1 MTHRG
6 ILAARF
12 GLIAGLICSTF
23 GAALAAT
30 NGPVTLDFT
39 PFGMAHV
46 VNASMQ
52 LAPADRLFGRY
63 QMSVVGIGNAISRY
77 DGTTRL
83 DDGPIAYA
91 IVAIRDWEKRFP
103 RDPWIARDLLYMQRV
118 YERSH
123 TGEGLTYAQHVA
135 KWLQTDYPGTEYATL
150 SGGELVKGEAPP
162 ERPNSDASRPHDLLQ
177 SLLRTVLLTAA
188 KANTI

>member
-1 MTHRG
+1 MAHRG
-6 ILAARF
+6 ILVACF
-12 GLIAGLICSTF
+12 VCSTF
-23 GAALAAT
+23 GAASAAT

-39 PFGMAHV
+39 PFGAAHV
-46 VNASMQ
+46 ANASTQ

-91 IVAIRDWEKRFP
+91 VVAIRDWEKRFP
-103 RDPWIARDLLYMQRV
+103 RDPWIPRDLLYMQRV

-135 KWLQTDYPGTEYATL
+135 AWLQTDYPATEYAAL
-150 SGGELVKGEAPP
+150 SGRELVEVAAPP
-162 ERPNSDASRPHDLLQ
+162 EQANSDASRRRDRLRSLLQ
-177 SLLRTVLLTAA
+177 TLLLTAA
-188 KANTI
+188 KANAI